1 MSERQRKDAEAQR
14 RKAEK
19 NGLPAPLRPGAVAFP
34 EPEVE
39 QADHGEVPVKDGI
52 HRVVNGL

>member
-1 MSERQRKDAEAQR
+1 
-14 RKAEK
+14 
-19 NGLPAPLRPGAVAFP
+19 LRPGAVAFP

-39 QADHGEVPVKDGI
+39 QAALAWLEALGWRRDVLDAFLPKLITGESQAYDGI